1 MRKKSV
7 ATKLI
12 VNPDLASSAFSAEPN
27 AVADSSAFNE
37 AESEH
42 VKSNR
47 DSDAVNDQ
55 PIFSTDATGN
65 IVLSDGTPVVQP
77 AGVEETQGCS
87 FQFDLQ
93 DGVLPRKSLPCTF
106 QVGGV
111 DTVRCTSCAVR
122 ISPFAC
128 AMHPH
133 LSVIVCKR
141 CLKFYGRGEFARD
154 VDGKD
159 ENCRWCGD
167 GGDLICCDSC
177 SNTFCK
183 SCIKRNLGRSFLQ
196 NIEDLNDD
204 DSWNCLICNP
214 SVLVPLQQECLEVFE
229 RIKSLKE
236 QAKKRAE
243 LKRSKLPMPIT
254 PRTSGK
260 VIGHVAGKPSQDS
273 SKASIAVKASNS
285 YPSDISNTCEWYLKN
300 TSVAEILNQISSIHP
315 SIIRPVIQS
324 LRFCVET
331 FSSDIRNVE
340 ATLSRARTPEEVQEI
355 VRSFQNIYRFHLL
368 GRIANVVSQVNA
380 DLRTKASTCSSQ
392 VAELTDTIDL
402 TDDLEPTVRPTNG
415 HHLPETKL
423 ATPASASA
431 TRRRRGSGANSASST
446 SPSKKR
452 RKTLANSAVRFRVTS
467 PTLLP
472 SVSHEMTGVKW
483 NSETDGIGSHSPPSP
498 TVGLGRAS
506 IEIQKPTSSKH
517 SDTSVPNRMLC
528 GSL

>member
-12 VNPDLASSAFSAEPN
+12 VNSSITNSGFCDKPDAP
-27 AVADSSAFNE
+27 ADSNFLNE
-37 AESEH
+37 TESETR
-42 VKSNR
+42 KSNR
-47 DSDAVNDQ
+47 ELDVANDQ

-93 DGVLPRKSLPCTF
+93 DGVLPRKPLASAF
-106 QVGGV
+106 QIGGV
-111 DTVRCTSCAVR
+111 DTARCTSCAVR

-141 CLKFYGRGEFARD
+141 CLKFYGKGEFARD

-196 NIEDLNDD
+196 DIEDLNDD

-229 RIKSLKE
+229 RIKSLKD

-243 LKRSKLPMPIT
+243 LKRNRLPIPIT
-254 PRTSGK
+254 PRTAGK
-260 VIGHVAGKPSQDS
+260 AVSQTAAKPSQDS
-273 SKASIAVKASNS
+273 SKVSTAVKTSNS
-285 YPSDISNTCEWYLKN
+285 CLSNNYNTCEWYLEH
-300 TSVAEILNQISSIHP
+300 TSVAGILNQISSIHP
-315 SIIRPVIQS
+315 PIIRPVVQS

-331 FSSDIRNVE
+331 FSNDIKRVE
-340 ATLSRARTPEEVQEI
+340 ANLSRARTLEEVQAI
-355 VRSFQNIYRFHLL
+355 VHSFQSIYRFHLL
-368 GRIANVVSQVNA
+368 GRIANVVSRVNT
-380 DLRTKASTCSSQ
+380 DLGDKASTCSSQ
-392 VAELTDTIDL
+392 IPKLTDTIDL
-402 TDDLEPTVRPTNG
+402 TDDLEPVGRPTNG
-415 HHLPETKL
+415 HHPPETQL
-423 ATPASASA
+423 TASTPPNAS
-431 TRRRRGSGANSASST
+431 RRRRGSASNSASSA

-452 RKTLANSAVRFRVTS
+452 RKTLENSTDRIRVAPPTS
-467 PTLLP
+467 LSSSISHEVMGKWASEADGVVPDSAKSTAGGLAREGIEMQKP
-472 SVSHEMTGVKW
+472 ATSKHPGASVS
-483 NSETDGIGSHSPPSP
+483 S
-498 TVGLGRAS
+498 
-506 IEIQKPTSSKH
+506 
-517 SDTSVPNRMLC
+517 RMLC